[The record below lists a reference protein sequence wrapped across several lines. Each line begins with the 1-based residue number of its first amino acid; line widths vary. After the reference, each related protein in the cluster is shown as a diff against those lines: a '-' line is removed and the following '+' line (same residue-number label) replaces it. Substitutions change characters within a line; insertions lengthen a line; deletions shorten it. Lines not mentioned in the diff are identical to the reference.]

1 MVAAALAAAAAVAA
15 EAVVPMV
22 VAMGVVD
29 LVVVVADM
37 EVAQEDGAIRL
48 FWQDTV
54 LRREENRREENRR
67 GDRAAA
73 GLLPLDL
80 LSQTVVAGYRC
91 HKEEMCTIVQ
101 KSCVRFHEFCVCQ
114 TGLFY
119 MSFLDKHS
127 NEVFTCRLLLSQ
139 SHLYF
144 YVNATNQVEIN
155 LFLFFKTRSRS
166 G

>member
-1 MVAAALAAAAAVAA
+1 M
-15 EAVVPMV
+15 
-22 VAMGVVD
+22 
-29 LVVVVADM
+29 
-37 EVAQEDGAIRL
+37 L
-48 FWQDTV
+48 FHIVQQDSV
-54 LRREENRREENRR
+54 LRREENRTEENRR

-101 KSCVRFHEFCVCQ
+101 KSCVRFHEICVCQ

-155 LFLFFKTRSRS
+155 LFLFF
-166 G
+166 